1 MEPLLPPP
9 TLQYLFSVQCAVDP
23 PVEIGNGPYG
33 RRRCVPITGGTVRGK
48 HLNGEVLPVGA
59 DFMLVEEN
67 QTVHV
72 NTNYVIKSDD
82 GAYIYVRTEGPRSGP
97 AEVLRALMEGGQEVD
112 SSQYWFHLHMKLE
125 TGHEKYK
132 WMNNRLIIARA
143 TRIKG
148 EVAYDAYFVDNS

>member
-1 MEPLLPPP
+1 MSGMLPLFLEI
-9 TLQYLFSVQCAVDP
+9 QCCNP
-23 PVEIGNGPYG
+23 FQLTFGY
-33 RRRCVPITGGTVRGK
+33 
-48 HLNGEVLPVGA
+48 
-59 DFMLVEEN
+59 
-67 QTVHV
+67 
-72 NTNYVIKSDD
+72 
-82 GAYIYVRTEGPRSGP
+82 RTEGPRSGP

-112 SSQYWFHLHMKLE
+112 SSQYWFHLHIKLE